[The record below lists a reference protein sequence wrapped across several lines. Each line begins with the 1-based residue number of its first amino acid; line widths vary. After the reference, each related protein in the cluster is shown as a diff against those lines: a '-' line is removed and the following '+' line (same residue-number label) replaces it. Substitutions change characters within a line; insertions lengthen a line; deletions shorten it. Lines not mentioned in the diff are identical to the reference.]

1 MALTT
6 QVGDVK
12 VTLVRETLQSVPA
25 EGMYVEPD
33 MAVFEA
39 NDDWL
44 RPYFLDEEGNMPLS
58 IHALVL
64 ESQGRTI
71 VVDTCIGNR
80 PIEMVPQMSHLGN
93 GFLDE
98 LDAAGY
104 HPADVDVVL
113 CTHLH
118 FDHVGW
124 NTIWVETEVD
134 GKTTGEWVP
143 TFPNARYL
151 FNRTEYEYWDSGAE
165 GAAVTFG
172 DAVRPIM
179 EARLADLVDSDHV
192 VTDEISLEPSPG
204 HSPGHVSVRISSAGE
219 EAVITGDL
227 VHHPVQFTA
236 PEWVMTADD
245 DPPRASETRRTFR
258 DRYADSGILIFGTHF
273 AGPSCGHL
281 SNTDGRW
288 VFTVKS

>member
-6 QVGDVK
+6 QIGEVK
-12 VTLVRETLQSVPA
+12 IMLVRETLQPVPA

-39 NDDWL
+39 NADWL
-44 RPYFLDEEGNMPLS
+44 APHFLDESGDLALS

-64 ESQGRTI
+64 ESQGKT
-71 VVDTCIGNR
+71 VMVDTCVGNR

-98 LDAAGY
+98 LAAAGY
-104 HPADVDVVL
+104 EPEDIDIVL

-124 NTIWVETEVD
+124 NTILVD
-134 GKTTGEWVP
+134 GKWVP

-172 DAVRPIM
+172 DAVRPVL
-179 EARLADLVDSDHV
+179 EAGLADLVGSDHV
-192 VTDEISLEPSPG
+192 VTDEIHLEPTPG
-204 HSPGHVSVRISSAGE
+204 HTPGHVSVRISSAGQ

-227 VHHPVQFTA
+227 VHHPVQFAA

-245 DPPRASETRRTFR
+245 DPPRASATRVEFR
-258 DRYADSGILIFGTHF
+258 ERYADSGVLIFGTHF

-281 SNTDGRW
+281 SHNNNRW
-288 VFTVKS
+288 VFTVKA

>member
-6 QVGDVK
+6 QIGNVK
-12 VTLVRETLQSVPA
+12 VMLVRETLQPVPA

-39 NDDWL
+39 NADWL
-44 RPYFLDEEGNMPLS
+44 APHFLDESGDLALS

-64 ESQGRTI
+64 ESEGQTI
-71 VVDTCIGNR
+71 MVDTCIGNR
-80 PIEMVPQMSHLGN
+80 PIDLVPQMSHLGN

-98 LDAAGY
+98 LAAAGY
-104 HPADVDVVL
+104 EPEDIDIVL

-124 NTIWVETEVD
+124 NTIMVD
-134 GKTTGEWVP
+134 GQWVP

-165 GAAVTFG
+165 GAAITFG
-172 DAVRPIM
+172 DAVRPVLD
-179 EARLADLVDSDHV
+179 AGQADLVGSDHA
-192 VTDEISLEPSPG
+192 VTDEIHLEPTPG
-204 HSPGHVSVRISSAGE
+204 HTPGHVSVRISSAGQ

-245 DPPRASETRRTFR
+245 NPPQASATRVDFR
-258 DRYADSGILIFGTHF
+258 QRYADSGILIFGTHF

-281 SNTDGRW
+281 SNADGRW
-288 VFTVKS
+288 VFTAKS